1 MGLGVSERDH
11 LLGAQL
17 ELELNRQG
25 ESFMVVNAAVGGHAG
40 WQTLLYYILELS
52 ELKFKHVI
60 CIDGH
65 NDFTASAWGNKY
77 AKGFWL
83 PNTARSFDDA
93 LIALTIYSKSIPVSE
108 RLLLRWRSSRLGSKS
123 QRLVRMI
130 RGEHAVLGRPGW
142 GMEWDSNEQWSFKPE
157 SIDWYLRN
165 IALLRACT
173 ESMGARFWHFVQ
185 PSLTWQNEHRNL
197 TEWEYKSLEK
207 LRNRMPKIIELAPV
221 WYKSM
226 CSQYVRQLGPREELS
241 DVFIQSA
248 EPYYHDYVHWNAL
261 GQSVIAKELANRILL
276 T

>member
-25 ESFMVVNAAVGGHAG
+25 DSFMVVNAAVGGHAS
-40 WQTLLYYILELS
+40 WQTLLYYVTELS
-52 ELKFKHVI
+52 EFNFKHVI
-60 CIDGH
+60 CLDGH
-65 NDFTASAWGNKY
+65 NDFAHSSWGSKY
-77 AKGFWL
+77 SKGYWL
-83 PNTARSFDDA
+83 PNTSRSFDDA
-93 LIALTIYSKSIPVSE
+93 LIASHILFKSVSLPE
-108 RLLLRWRSSRLGSKS
+108 RSNLRWKNTRIGAHLARLRRS
-123 QRLVRMI
+123 I
-130 RGEHAVLGRPGW
+130 RGEEKVLGRPGW

-165 IALLRACT
+165 IALLRSCT

-185 PSLTWQNEHRNL
+185 PNLTWQNEHRNL
-197 TEWEYKSLEK
+197 TEWEYRSLEK

-226 CSQYVRQLGPREELS
+226 CSRYVRQLGPREELS

-248 EPYYHDYVHWNAL
+248 EPYYHDYVHWNEL